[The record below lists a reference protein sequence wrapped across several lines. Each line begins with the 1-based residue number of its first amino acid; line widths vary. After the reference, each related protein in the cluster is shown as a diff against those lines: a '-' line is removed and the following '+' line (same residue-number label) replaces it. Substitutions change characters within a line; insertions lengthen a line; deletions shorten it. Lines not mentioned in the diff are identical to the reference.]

1 MLDRSGSPA
10 PTVIGGV
17 PRAVRST
24 PGETLRVAVLDAEP
38 ARAAR
43 TADRIRRAA
52 PDLDVALTAGTWLE
66 LVHSAAFPT
75 DVVLLDVQPGEPV
88 SIAARIR
95 TCRAAGT
102 RVVVLSAADD
112 RSVEE
117 QARSAGATAVL
128 PKATPTDD
136 LIAAVRRSGAG
147 DDADGPRT
155 WRPAA
160 EALQRPRLSGGEEIA
175 LRLYAGGASVKEV
188 AAELGVQYETAK
200 TYLRRIREKY
210 ARVDRP
216 AGRRVELIA
225 RATEDG
231 YLA

>member
-1 MLDRSGSPA
+1 MIERSGSPA
-10 PTVIGGV
+10 PTVIGGT
-17 PRAVRST
+17 PRAMRPT
-24 PGETLRVAVLDAEP
+24 PGVALRVALLDADP
-38 ARAAR
+38 GRAAR
-43 TADRIRRAA
+43 TADRMRRSA
-52 PDLDVALTAGTWLE
+52 PGLDVALTAGTWLE

-88 SIAARIR
+88 SIAARVR

-102 RVVVLSAADD
+102 RVVVLSAVGDPAVD
-112 RSVEE
+112 E
-117 QARSAGATAVL
+117 QARAAGADAVL
-128 PKATPTDD
+128 PKSTPAEE
-136 LIAAVRRSGAG
+136 LVAAVRGSAG
-147 DDADGPRT
+147 GDASRT

-188 AAELGVQYETAK
+188 AAGLGVQYETAK

-216 AGRRVELIA
+216 AGRRVELVA
-225 RATEDG
+225 RAVEDG
-231 YLA
+231 YLS